1 MTASAP
7 LCNGYGTGVGVD
19 WGIAFDRNGSRA
31 KICAGNYHASRNCE
45 KPFLAKLMS
54 AVTAPP
60 LPKIRLSIGVTG
72 HRADHPQY
80 AENKK
85 RIISA
90 MAAIFDAID
99 LTTASAPL
107 LLGPGS
113 LAPIRLHTLLVDGT
127 DQAASKLALERKWQ
141 LVSPLPFGQRLNLAI
156 NAVPDNAGDARA
168 LLAGQDPK
176 SPGTKSRVDA
186 IQTIARQAR
195 LFELADQDDVVAA
208 LYLAHLDAKEDF
220 SKAQSFAL
228 EGAQRAALAG
238 RILIEQSDFIIAV
251 WDGKSST
258 NLGGTGHT
266 VASALDLGAPVIW
279 INPADPENWR
289 ILHAPESLALLMN
302 EAEQQNR
309 EIELS
314 AIIKTHICPEEA
326 IATDDNPA
334 RRGIAALTGERWHDR
349 SSRLVHAYRRIVAL
363 FGGEKPR
370 FGSLVQYYEKPGDIA
385 EGSGAGLL
393 QTANDLPGADRRL
406 ADRIDHIALQN
417 FAWADGVSARLS
429 DHYRAG
435 MIVNFLLSALAIV
448 GGIIYLPLVSPDQ
461 KWGFALFEF
470 ILLLAIVIITYR
482 GQKYRWHGRWFE
494 TRRVAEYFR
503 HSPLLL
509 MLGVARAPGRWPR
522 GTETSWPEWYVRSAL
537 RDIGLPCAKVTSS
550 YLRSTLTAL
559 LDHHVTPQC
568 DYHAR
573 KAKRLN
579 AVHHNLD
586 RFSEFLFK
594 LAILSVA
601 TYLLLK
607 GGSALFQVNADLV
620 AKLSKT
626 FTVLGVLFPTFGAA
640 IAGIR
645 YFGDFER
652 FAAISEITAEKLKAI
667 CERVELLLSAPET
680 AMDYRRVTE
689 LIHAA
694 DDVVVAE
701 IENWQAVFGGKHITV
716 PV

>member
-1 MTASAP
+1 
-7 LCNGYGTGVGVD
+7 
-19 WGIAFDRNGSRA
+19 
-31 KICAGNYHASRNCE
+31 
-45 KPFLAKLMS
+45 MS

-60 LPKIRLSIGVTG
+60 LPRIRLSIGVTG
-72 HRADHPQY
+72 HRADHPDY
-80 AENKK
+80 SGNSE
-85 RIISA
+85 RISAA

-99 LTTASAPL
+99 RATSSAPL
-107 LLGPGS
+107 LLGPNS
-113 LAPIRLHTLLVDGT
+113 LAPTRLHTLLVDGT
-127 DQAASKLALERKWQ
+127 DQAASKLALARQWQ

-156 NAVPDNAGDARA
+156 NAVPDNAEDARA
-168 LLAGQDPK
+168 LLAGKDPK
-176 SPGTKSRVDA
+176 DPDTRSRVEA

-195 LFELADQDDVVAA
+195 LFELADQDDIIGA
-208 LYLAHLDAKEDF
+208 LYLEHLEARDDF
-220 SKAQSFAL
+220 SRAQSFAL
-228 EGAQRAALAG
+228 ESAQRAALAG

-251 WDGKSST
+251 WDGKSAA

-266 VASALDLGAPVIW
+266 VASALDLGAPVVW
-279 INPADPENWR
+279 IDPADPENWR
-289 ILHAPESLALLMN
+289 ILHAPESLALLLN
-302 EAEQQNR
+302 DARQKNR
-309 EIELS
+309 ETELA
-314 AIIKTHICPEEA
+314 AIIKTSICPDEA
-326 IATDDNPA
+326 IATDDSPA
-334 RRGIAALTGERWHDR
+334 HRGIAALTGERWHDR
-349 SSRLVHAYRRIVAL
+349 SSRLVHAYRRIEAL
-363 FGGEKPR
+363 FGGDKPR
-370 FGSLVQYYEKPGDIA
+370 FGSLVQSYEKPDEIA
-385 EGSGAGLL
+385 AGSGAGLL
-393 QTANDLPGADRRL
+393 QTANDLPGADQEL
-406 ADRIDHIALQN
+406 ADRIEHIALQN
-417 FAWADGVSARLS
+417 FAWADGISARLS

-435 MIVNFLLSALAIV
+435 MVVNFMLSALAIV
-448 GGIIYLPLVSPDQ
+448 GGILYLPLVSPDQ

-509 MLGVARAPGRWPR
+509 MLGVARPPGRWPQ

-537 RDIGLPCAKVTSS
+537 RDIGLPCAKVTSG

-559 LDHHVTPQC
+559 LETHVTPQR

-573 KAKRLN
+573 KARRLN
-579 AVHHNLD
+579 TVHHNLD

-601 TYLLLK
+601 IYLLLK
-607 GGSALFQVNADLV
+607 GGSALHLVDADLV
-620 AKLSKT
+620 ARLSKT

-667 CERVELLLSAPET
+667 CDRVELLLSAPDR

-694 DDVVVAE
+694 DDIVVAE
-701 IENWQAVFGGKHITV
+701 IESWQAVFGGKHITV

>member
-1 MTASAP
+1 
-7 LCNGYGTGVGVD
+7 
-19 WGIAFDRNGSRA
+19 
-31 KICAGNYHASRNCE
+31 
-45 KPFLAKLMS
+45 MS

-72 HRADHPQY
+72 HRADHPDY
-80 AENKK
+80 SENSK
-85 RIISA
+85 RIIAA

-99 LTTASAPL
+99 RATSCAPL
-107 LLGPGS
+107 LLGPNS

-127 DQAASKLALERKWQ
+127 DQAASKLALARQWQ

-156 NAVPDNAGDARA
+156 NALPINVEDARA
-168 LLAGQDPK
+168 LLAGEDPK
-176 SPGTKSRVDA
+176 DPATKSRVEA

-195 LFELADQDDVVAA
+195 LFELADQDDIISA
-208 LYLAHLDAKEDF
+208 LYLEHLEAKDDF
-220 SKAQSFAL
+220 SRAKSFAL

-251 WDGKSST
+251 WDGKSAV

-266 VASALDLGAPVIW
+266 VASALDLGAPVVW
-279 INPADPENWR
+279 IDPADPENWR
-289 ILHAPESLALLMN
+289 ILHAPESLALLRN
-302 EAEQQNR
+302 DARQQNR
-309 EIELS
+309 ETELA
-314 AIIKTHICPEEA
+314 AIIKTSLCPDAA
-326 IATDDNPA
+326 IAKDDSPA
-334 RRGIAALTGERWHDR
+334 HRGIAALTGERWHDR
-349 SSRLVHAYRRIVAL
+349 SSRLVHAYRRIEAL

-370 FGSLVQYYEKPGDIA
+370 FGSLVQPYEKPDEIA
-385 EGSGAGLL
+385 AGSAAGLL
-393 QTANDLPGADRRL
+393 QTANDLPGADQEL
-406 ADRIDHIALQN
+406 ADRIEHIALQN
-417 FAWADGVSARLS
+417 FAWADGISARLS

-435 MIVNFLLSALAIV
+435 MIVNFMLSALAIV
-448 GGIIYLPLVSPDQ
+448 GGILYLPLVSPDQ

-509 MLGVARAPGRWPR
+509 MLGVARPPGRWPR

-537 RDIGLPCAKVTSS
+537 RDIGLPCAKVTSG

-559 LDHHVTPQC
+559 LETHVKPQC
-568 DYHAR
+568 DYHTKKAR
-573 KAKRLN
+573 RLN

-601 TYLLLK
+601 IYLLLK
-607 GGSALFQVNADLV
+607 GGSTLHLVDADPV
-620 AKLSKT
+620 ARLSKT

-652 FAAISEITAEKLKAI
+652 FAAISKITAEKLTAI
-667 CERVELLLSAPET
+667 CDRVELLMSAPDT

-694 DDVVVAE
+694 DDIVVAE

>member
-1 MTASAP
+1 
-7 LCNGYGTGVGVD
+7 
-19 WGIAFDRNGSRA
+19 
-31 KICAGNYHASRNCE
+31 
-45 KPFLAKLMS
+45 MS

-72 HRADHPQY
+72 HRADHPDY
-80 AENKK
+80 SGNSE
-85 RIISA
+85 RISGA

-99 LTTASAPL
+99 RATSSAPL
-107 LLGPGS
+107 LLGPNS

-127 DQAASKLALERKWQ
+127 DQAASKLALTRQWQ

-156 NAVPDNAGDARA
+156 NAVPDNAEDARA
-168 LLAGQDPK
+168 LLAGKDPK
-176 SPGTKSRVDA
+176 DPDTRSRVEA

-195 LFELADQDDVVAA
+195 LFELADQDDIIGA
-208 LYLAHLDAKEDF
+208 LYLEHLEARDDF
-220 SKAQSFAL
+220 SRAQSFAL
-228 EGAQRAALAG
+228 ESAQRAALAG

-251 WDGKSST
+251 WDGKSAA

-266 VASALDLGAPVIW
+266 VASALDLGAPVVW
-279 INPADPENWR
+279 IDPADPENWR
-289 ILHAPESLALLMN
+289 ILHAPESLALLLN
-302 EAEQQNR
+302 DARQKNR
-309 EIELS
+309 ETELA
-314 AIIKTHICPEEA
+314 AIIKTSICPDEA
-326 IATDDNPA
+326 IATDDSPA
-334 RRGIAALTGERWHDR
+334 HRGIAALTGERWHDR
-349 SSRLVHAYRRIVAL
+349 SSRLVHAYRRIEAL

-370 FGSLVQYYEKPGDIA
+370 FGSLVQTYEKPYEIA
-385 EGSGAGLL
+385 AGSGAKLL
-393 QTANDLPGADRRL
+393 RTANDLPGADQEL
-406 ADRIDHIALQN
+406 ADRIAHIALQN
-417 FAWADGVSARLS
+417 FAWADGISARLS

-435 MIVNFLLSALAIV
+435 MIVNFMLSALAIV
-448 GGIIYLPLVSPDQ
+448 GGILYLPLVSPDQ

-470 ILLLAIVIITYR
+470 ILLLAIVVITYR

-509 MLGVARAPGRWPR
+509 MLGVARPPGRWPR

-537 RDIGLPCAKVTSS
+537 RDIGLPCTKVTSG

-559 LDHHVTPQC
+559 LETHVTPQC
-568 DYHAR
+568 DYHTR
-573 KAKRLN
+573 KARRLN

-601 TYLLLK
+601 IYLLLK
-607 GGSALFQVNADLV
+607 GGSALHLVEADLV
-620 AKLSKT
+620 ARLSKT

-667 CERVELLLSAPET
+667 CDRVELLLSAPDT
-680 AMDYRRVTE
+680 TMDYRRVTE

-694 DDVVVAE
+694 DDIVVAE